1 MVTKLLSHMY
11 VARWSDTTLM
21 SKLSWAHCTRDCSY
35 KALRH
40 RQNGIGVFCLNL
52 SPWMTYASKFSN
64 SLPETS
70 FRPSNPMISFCNCGI
85 TLTLSPFTMRCV
97 PLGKDHGHDTG
108 PPTSAQF
115 AAKSVSLP
123 CHLYIQRDWTY
134 WSLVTSW
141 YSVCTSSGRYSIPS
155 CSHEGRVGYYRPC
168 YVVD

>member
-1 MVTKLLSHMY
+1 METKVQKSNKVMITKLLSHMY
-11 VARWSDTTLM
+11 VARWSDTTLL
-21 SKLSWAHCTRDCSY
+21 SKISWAHCTRDCSY

-97 PLGKDHGHDTG
+97 PSRKRSWSRYWPSNFSPIRCKICQLALPLVHTRLNLLK
-108 PPTSAQF
+108 
-115 AAKSVSLP
+115 P
-123 CHLYIQRDWTY
+123 CHI
-134 WSLVTSW
+134 
-141 YSVCTSSGRYSIPS
+141 
-155 CSHEGRVGYYRPC
+155 
-168 YVVD
+168 